1 MPRELSEA
9 RDRPLGA
16 PHRLP
21 KDVPTLQAPSGPRTH
36 GSRSLLHTESPSSQR
51 PLALETQTLEGPR
64 QRRTVRGAGERPTHT
79 WAGDGGES
87 PRVSPAVLVNAPPTP
102 GLEMVENPQGSPP
115 AYQAED
121 TNPYPDLLASAWM
134 APAAEVSSLWL
145 HPMQWPVQLPAGLR
159 PAFLVSGPARSR
171 PG

>member
-1 MPRELSEA
+1 M
-9 RDRPLGA
+9 RPETDPSGLLIDFQRMCL
-16 PHRLP
+16 PSRLP
-21 KDVPTLQAPSGPRTH
+21 PGPGLTAR
-36 GSRSLLHTESPSSQR
+36 GPSSTLSRLHPSAPWPWR
-51 PLALETQTLEGPR
+51 PRPSRGP
-64 QRRTVRGAGERPTHT
+64 GSAGLC
-79 WAGDGGES
+79 
-87 PRVSPAVLVNAPPTP
+87 AVLVNAPPTP
-102 GLEMVENPQGSPP
+102 GLEMVENPQGCPP